1 MHQPIHAIGR
11 QREMTPERFIGLGF
25 VGILHIVAVSAIVMG
40 LQQHFAPAAA
50 PPPIIVDTRPD
61 KMPPQPPPKL
71 PDVKLDDA
79 KQVLVQRPVIDIAP
93 DQPRKITD
101 TTSTPTPPQ
110 PRKEQVA
117 SIPDTATA
125 GIMSTHSSPAYPL
138 LDRRLG
144 HEGTVT
150 LRLLISPEGTVNDA
164 QVIKSSGYTGLDEA
178 AVAWVIAHWRFHA
191 ATHSG
196 AAVESQTSAAVMF
209 SLRNSG

>member
-11 QREMTPERFIGLGF
+11 QREMTPERVIGLGF

-40 LQQHFAPAAA
+40 LQQHFTRAA
-50 PPPIIVDTRPD
+50 PESPIVITKVKDPEITKTVRPQIPNVKLEEHTRVEVPPPRFNIDDGVRPVTGTTRPQ
-61 KMPPQPPPKL
+61 PPQPL
-71 PDVKLDDA
+71 
-79 KQVLVQRPVIDIAP
+79 R
-93 DQPRKITD
+93 
-101 TTSTPTPPQ
+101 
-110 PRKEQVA
+110 EEVA
-117 SIPDTATA
+117 SIPDTATT

-144 HEGTVT
+144 HQGTVT

-164 QVIKSSGYTGLDEA
+164 QVVKSSGYAGLDEA

-209 SLRNSG
+209 SLHNSG

>member
-11 QREMTPERFIGLGF
+11 QREMTPERVIGLGF
-25 VGILHIVAVSAIVMG
+25 VGVLHVVAVSAIVLG
-40 LQQHFAPAAA
+40 LQQHFTKAPPEQPIVITKVKDPEITKTVTPQLPNVKLEDHTRVLVP
-50 PPPIIVDTRPD
+50 PPPIHIDDGPRP
-61 KMPPQPPPKL
+61 
-71 PDVKLDDA
+71 
-79 KQVLVQRPVIDIAP
+79 
-93 DQPRKITD
+93 ITD

-110 PRKEQVA
+110 PQPTQVA
-117 SIPDTATA
+117 SIPDTATT

-150 LRLLISPEGTVNDA
+150 LRLLVSPEGTVNDA

-209 SLRNSG
+209 SLHNSG